1 MARSYAVQLRQGR
14 LRLTAPF
21 PFGRLQI
28 AADGI
33 RLYARLIPWIRR
45 YEWAR
50 PDINRVVLTRTFGG
64 AVTIRIEDSAGLASR
79 VWAVF
84 QLPSGKIRRELI
96 AYGYPVVAYDRWLS
110 FRNPWQK
117 RGWSAPPRVADWGD
131 GAGDG

>member
-1 MARSYAVQLRQGR
+1 MARTYAVTLRQGG
-14 LRLTAPF
+14 LLPTASS

-33 RLYARLIPWIRR
+33 RLSAPLMPWIRR

-50 PDINRVVLTRTFGG
+50 PDINRVVLTRTCGG
-64 AVTIRIEDSAGLASR
+64 AVTIRIDDSAGLAIR
-79 VWAVF
+79 VWAVR

-96 AYGYPVVAYDRWLS
+96 ALGYPLVAYDRWLS

-117 RGWSAPPRVADWGD
+117 REWSAPPRVAEGGG
-131 GAGDG
+131 GAGDD